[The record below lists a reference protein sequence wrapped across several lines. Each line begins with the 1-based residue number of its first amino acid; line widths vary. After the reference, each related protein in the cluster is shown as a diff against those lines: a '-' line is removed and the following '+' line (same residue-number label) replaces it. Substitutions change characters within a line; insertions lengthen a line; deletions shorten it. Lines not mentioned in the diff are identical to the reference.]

1 MLTNEQRHRLT
12 QRELSLFFLPLA
24 LTSFV
29 VIITHSLFNAGLAR
43 LPSPEIMIAAFAVAK
58 SMMHIF
64 QSPTMMMRQTITS
77 LVDHRRNFRRTVTFL
92 ISIVFGVVLILI
104 LIAYTGI
111 SRYLFEHVM
120 GLRGQTLD
128 EAVRM
133 LRVLA
138 FFPALV
144 SSRDFFAAFS
154 IKFRTTPLITLAS
167 VIRIIYV
174 FIFIN
179 LIDKIT
185 FIAPAYLAALM
196 FLGAVA
202 TEAIAMAI
210 GTRVLNKSITKSL
223 DALDREQPD
232 RVPTKLTY
240 LNIVM
245 FFMPLIATTLI
256 HTTLT
261 PIVNAGLARTH
272 EPDLALSV
280 FSVAWNLGAIF
291 HSPFGTFHQ
300 VPLNYM
306 DGPLDPRRKSVI
318 RFALITSLSAS
329 LALAIVAFTDIGYFI
344 LRQWIGASHQISVL
358 SADVL
363 KLMAVLPLLI
373 VAREYYWGI
382 LMKKRT
388 TRFIWIGKAVN
399 LITLI
404 STITV
409 MTLIGP
415 ANAAMVGV
423 IGMIACELAEFLFLF
438 AMSKRSLHQTVSDT
452 NE

>member
-1 MLTNEQRHRLT
+1 M
-12 QRELSLFFLPLA
+12 
-24 LTSFV
+24 TSFV

-58 SMMHIF
+58 SLMHIF
-64 QSPTMMMRQTITS
+64 QSPTMMFRQTITS
-77 LVDHRRNFRRTVTFL
+77 LVDHRRNFRRTIIFL
-92 ISIVFGVVLILI
+92 LSILIGVVLLLI
-104 LIAYTGI
+104 LISYTGI

-138 FFPALV
+138 IFPALV
-144 SSRDFFAAFS
+144 SIRDFYAAFS

-179 LIDKIT
+179 LIDRIT
-185 FIAPAYLAALM
+185 YIAPAYLAALM
-196 FLGAVA
+196 FLGAVT

-210 GTRVLNKSITKSL
+210 GTRILNKSITRSL
-223 DALDREQPD
+223 DTLDRENPD
-232 RVPTKLTY
+232 IIPTKLTY
-240 LNIVM
+240 INIVM

-256 HTTLT
+256 HTTLI

-272 EPDLALSV
+272 QPDLALSV

-291 HSPFGTFHQ
+291 HSPFGAFHQ
-300 VPLNYM
+300 VTLNYM
-306 DGPLDPRRKSVI
+306 DDANDPRRKSVI
-318 RFALITSLSAS
+318 RFALITSLASSAM
-329 LALAIVAFTDIGYFI
+329 LAIVAFTNIGYFI
-344 LRQWIGASHQISVL
+344 LRQWIGASHEISVL
-358 SADVL
+358 SATVL
-363 KLMAVLPLLI
+363 KLMTILPPLI

-399 LITLI
+399 LTTLI
-404 STITV
+404 STITI

-415 ANAAMVGV
+415 ANAAIVGV
-423 IGMIACELAEFLFLF
+423 IGMIACELAEFLYLF
-438 AMSKRSLHQTVSDT
+438 FVSKRPPKIPVSFT
-452 NE
+452 SM

>member
-1 MLTNEQRHRLT
+1 MQSNDQRHGLS

-92 ISIVFGVVLILI
+92 FSIVIGVVLLLT

-111 SRYLFEHVM
+111 SRFLFQQVM

-144 SSRDFFAAFS
+144 STRDFFAAFS

-167 VIRIIYV
+167 IVRIIYV
-174 FIFIN
+174 FIFIS
-179 LIDKIT
+179 LIDRIT
-185 FIAPAYLAALM
+185 FIAPGYLAALM

-210 GTRVLNKSITKSL
+210 GTRVLNKSIVKSL
-223 DALDREQPD
+223 EALDREQSD
-232 RVPTKLTY
+232 HVPSKLSY
-240 LNIVM
+240 LNIIM

-280 FSVAWNLGAIF
+280 YSVAWNLGAIF
-291 HSPFGTFHQ
+291 HAPFGTFHQ

-306 DGPLDPRRKSVI
+306 EDAHDPRRKSVI

-329 LALAIVAFTDIGYFI
+329 VALAIVAFTDIGYYI
-344 LRQWIGASHQISVL
+344 LREWIGASHQISVL

-363 KLMAVLPLLI
+363 KLMTVLPLLI

-399 LITLI
+399 LITLL

-415 ANAAMVGV
+415 SNAALVGV
-423 IGMIACELAEFLFLF
+423 IGMIACELAEFLYLF
-438 AMSKRSLHQTVSDT
+438 IVSKRNHSLTVS
-452 NE
+452 